1 MKWLLVFCS
10 LFFINSLLGQYYLND
25 IIGLRTS
32 QEKYQLM
39 RKNKIKKI
47 TANSIEADGSSTK
60 GFILIQELQTDGKKM
75 VTSIANATSPLEKIT
90 NFYELS
96 KLKRTI
102 VNRSTIETKTDY
114 GYDEKGLLNRII
126 STTVDS
132 IQKNPISETHIWQY
146 HPNGVPAQMMKW
158 GDGIDTVTVNFV
170 TDSSGMIIE
179 EYWLKKGKK
188 IETYYYYYTKNQ
200 LTDVVRF
207 NIKANRL
214 IPDFVYEYNQENQLT
229 NMVQVSFNGSAVVH
243 WTYTYHANGLRETET
258 ARDKAKNIIAKITYS
273 FEKQ

>member
-1 MKWLLVFCS
+1 MKWLLAFCS
-10 LFFINSLLGQYYLND
+10 VFFGNSLLGQFYLND
-25 IIGLRTS
+25 IIGLRVS

-75 VTSIANATSPLEKIT
+75 VTSIANAASPLEQIT

-96 KLKRTI
+96 KLKRTT
-102 VNRSTIETKTDY
+102 VNRSSIETKTDY
-114 GYDEKGLLNRII
+114 GYDEKGLLNKII

-132 IQKNPISETHIWQY
+132 VQKTPISETHIWQY
-146 HPNGVPAQMMKW
+146 HPNGVPARMMKW

-170 TDSSGMIIE
+170 TDSAGLIIE
-179 EYWLKKGKK
+179 EYWVKKGKK
-188 IETYYYYYTKNQ
+188 IETYYYYYSKNQ

-214 IPDFVYEYNQENQLT
+214 IPDYVYEYNQDNQLT
-229 NMVQVSFNGSAVVH
+229 NMIQVSFNGSAVVY
-243 WTYTYHANGLRETET
+243 WTYTYHSNGLRETET
-258 ARDKAKNIIAKITYS
+258 ARDKGKNIIAKITYS